1 MKKAIFNQVEKSTQ
15 KIHTGDIV
23 IVGGDQRQAYL
34 ANELADDGFIVN
46 AVLSETNHLFNPA
59 VKKRNDLKYASK
71 NAGVFIFPVPFCDAD
86 GFINTPFSKQKV
98 TDLEF
103 LSLIKPN
110 SFVFGGKIPPGFI
123 EKAKEKNIKVTD
135 FLKREE
141 FAILNGIPTAEGAIE
156 IAIREKSITLWKSKC
171 LVCGYGN
178 IAAPLAKILS
188 AMGAE
193 TQILTKSTKS
203 KSKAQSDGF
212 QLIKNEELK
221 DKIGSYDVVFN
232 TAPERVF
239 VSEVLK
245 NASRNCL
252 FIDLASKPGGI
263 DFECAK
269 EQSLQ
274 VIWAL
279 ALPAKTAPVTA
290 GRIVK
295 NTILNVLSE
304 RGDR

>member
-1 MKKAIFNQVEKSTQ
+1 MTKNIYTLDKKLPTKNY
-15 KIHTGDIV
+15 TGDIL

-34 ANELADDGFIVN
+34 ANELAEEGFNVV
-46 AVLSETNHLFNPA
+46 AVLSDTNHLFNSS
-59 VKKRNDLKYASK
+59 VKKKSNIQLASK
-71 NAGVFIFPVPFCDAD
+71 NAGVFVFPVPFCDAD
-86 GFINTPFSKQKV
+86 GFVNAPFSKQK
-98 TDLEF
+98 
-103 LSLIKPN
+103 LSYLDFAKIIKPN
-110 SFVFGGKIPPGFI
+110 SYVFGGKIPSGFFD
-123 EKAKEKNIKVTD
+123 KVKDKKIKVTD

-156 IAIREKSITLWKSKC
+156 IAIREKTTTLWKSKC
-171 LVCGYGN
+171 LICGYGN
-178 IAAPLAKILS
+178 IASPLAKILS

-193 TQILTKSTKS
+193 IEILTKSSKS
-203 KSKAQSDGF
+203 KSKAMSDG
-212 QLIKNEELK
+212 LKLLNLEDLKNE
-221 DKIGSYDVVFN
+221 IGSYDIIFN

-239 VSEVLK
+239 VPEVLK
-245 NASRNCL
+245 NASRSSL

-269 EQSLQ
+269 EQGLE

-304 RGDR
+304 RGDN